1 MQKINIIK
9 HILNWLKL
17 PEFRNTRSIDDVS
30 LSLLR
35 ADSIR
40 RKPFLRRLY
49 ADFYIEMKESLPHE
63 KGRPL
68 IVELGSGGG
77 FIKEIMPRVITSDIL
92 RLLNVNLIFSA
103 LRMPFKEE
111 AIDVFLMRDVL
122 HHIGDAGAFLKEVD
136 RCLKIG
142 GKIIM
147 IEPSG
152 TIFNQFLYKKF
163 HYEDFDR
170 RGGWCFKKENNL
182 FSANGALP
190 WIVFCRDRQRFE
202 NEFPNLKI
210 LKIKI
215 HTSLRCLLSGGVSMR
230 EFAPIWAYTIIKSI
244 EMILSPF
251 NRYLGMFMAIELEKT
266 S

>member
-9 HILNWLKL
+9 HLLNWLKL

-30 LSLLR
+30 LSLLH
-35 ADSIR
+35 AGSIR

-49 ADFYIEMKESLPHE
+49 TDFYIEMKKSLSDE
-63 KGRPL
+63 KGKPS

-77 FIKEIMPRVITSDIL
+77 FIKEIMPNVITSDIL
-92 RLLNVNLIFSA
+92 RLPNVNLIFSA
-103 LRMPFKEE
+103 QRMPFKER
-111 AIDVFLMRDVL
+111 AIDAFLMRDVL
-122 HHIGDAGAFLKEVD
+122 HHIGDAEAFLKDAD
-136 RCLKIG
+136 RCLKVG
-142 GKIIM
+142 GKIMM

-170 RGGWCFKKENNL
+170 RGGWCFKKEGNL

-190 WIVFCRDRQRFE
+190 WVVFCRDRQRFE

-210 LKIKI
+210 LKIKN

-230 EFAPIWAYTIIKSI
+230 ELAPVWAYTIIKSI

-251 NRYLGMFMAIELEKT
+251 NRCLGMFMTIELRKT
-266 S
+266 A